1 MTLHVGGYV
10 SGTIY
15 QVPLTKH
22 QVTNDLFL
30 GIEMV
35 SFHKHIGAIK
45 TVGTHGLLN
54 SYEENHTHI
63 YDRYQTVLI
72 GFCSSDRCHDP
83 KQLWT
88 KGSVSPYG
96 LESISP

>member
-45 TVGTHGLLN
+45 TVGTHGL
-54 SYEENHTHI
+54 
-63 YDRYQTVLI
+63 
-72 GFCSSDRCHDP
+72 
-83 KQLWT
+83 
-88 KGSVSPYG
+88 
-96 LESISP
+96 